1 MFMGRRRRVM
11 SSKAEKDANEG
22 KDLALIQHIFRV
34 KEFLGAFSKYGDCD
48 VTNSLW
54 RVVFMA
60 EAAAEAFNLAEVPG
74 MTATHKLYDCG
85 YEHARYLELCKVR
98 REEREMN
105 NETG

>member
-1 MFMGRRRRVM
+1 M
-11 SSKAEKDANEG
+11 SKKTEEK

-48 VTNSLW
+48 VTNSIW

-60 EAAAEAFNLAEVPG
+60 EAAAEAFNLAEMPG

-85 YEHARYLELCKVR
+85 YEHARYLELCKVAH
-98 REEREMN
+98 EQREMN
-105 NETG
+105 DEFKTGDS